1 MINADRLFRF
11 NVIHGLA
18 GVGLA
23 EHQAVDKIEAHT
35 ATYLKKF
42 DTARDVEQCAISL
55 KETGQR
61 LGYIAGEGK
70 TLLSVTVFGCFC
82 LGAVQCMLTLDIWQ
96 SYPPIDKF
104 NKSPL

>member
-1 MINADRLFRF
+1 MINANRLFRF

-23 EHQAVDKIEAHT
+23 EHEAVDKIAAHT

-42 DTARDVEQCAISL
+42 DAARDVEQCAISL

-70 TLLSVTVFGCFC
+70 NITVCDSFRLFLSR
-82 LGAVQCMLTLDIWQ
+82 
-96 SYPPIDKF
+96 
-104 NKSPL
+104 NSPVYADF